1 MSLGTGSSLEIGNL
15 CALVLEPGCYVK
27 SANAVI
33 RVKRGG
39 TLIIRSGV
47 HVDKGVRFVF
57 ENGSYVC
64 MQEPTINPS
73 SCLDGGAI
81 LGVNPAV
88 QSIKNLYCGSQTKTM
103 SAPPQQ
109 QTTYQSFFEGNPVYY
124 QTWNMYDY
132 KWEGG
137 ATIKGHGLE
146 GDTTVNGLV
155 YHKMNVG
162 GTGTYHDM
170 PEFWVRENERHDKVW
185 VRLPWDA
192 EGRDI
197 LVVDMNLKEGDL
209 FPVITSPDT
218 VYYEVDSV
226 YYQEHDGGQLKHI
239 RLKPTT
245 DNAWTRALE
254 TVYDYASDYSY
265 GYRGA
270 CDWHSR
276 HLEFIEG
283 VGSNLGFVYSR
294 LGLAEQGDALWMP
307 LKGRYESGVSDMLYL
322 YDYIVCMERGDTS
335 FYTHPNLDCVT
346 CTDKYIW
353 IEEVIFDEPPIQP
366 ANESIRSLSR
376 YLRLSPN
383 PAHDRVVL
391 QWAAE
396 SPVEGACRI
405 ELYTLQGL
413 QLRAFTTDSW
423 PYALTVSDLPHGTY
437 MLRVSPKDA
446 SAAWQATVRL
456 VVL

>member
-1 MSLGTGSSLEIGNL
+1 MKT
-15 CALVLEPGCYVK
+15 
-27 SANAVI
+27 
-33 RVKRGG
+33 
-39 TLIIRSGV
+39 
-47 HVDKGVRFVF
+47 
-57 ENGSYVC
+57 NGSKREFLLLTCIWVVLVWDG
-64 MQEPTINPS
+64 QAALRVGLASGSDTLAIN
-73 SCLDGGAI
+73 D
-81 LGVNPAV
+81 
-88 QSIKNLYCGSQTKTM
+88 TM
-103 SAPPQQ
+103 RN
-109 QTTYQSFFEGNPVYY
+109 YQSFFEGNPVYY
-124 QTWNMYDY
+124 QTWDAYVD
-132 KWEGG
+132 KWESG

-146 GDTTVNGLV
+146 GDTMINGLI

-209 FPVITSPDT
+209 FPIVTCPDT

-226 YYQEHDGGQLKHI
+226 YYQEHDGGRLKHV

-245 DNAWTRALE
+245 DNAWTSVLE
-254 TVYDYASDYSY
+254 TIYDYASDYRY
-265 GYRGA
+265 GYRGE
-270 CDWHSR
+270 CDWRSR

-283 VGSNLGFVYSR
+283 VGSNLGFVYPR
-294 LGLAEQGDALWMP
+294 LGLTEQGDALWMP
-307 LKGRYESGVSDMLYL
+307 LKGWYKSGVSDMLYL

-346 CTDKYIW
+346 CKDKYIW
-353 IEEVIFDEPPIQP
+353 IEEVIFDEGHTNPDLPRP
-366 ANESIRSLSR
+366 ANESVRSMSR

-383 PAHDRVVL
+383 PGHDRVLL
-391 QWAAE
+391 QWTADA
-396 SPVEGACRI
+396 PVDGACRI

-413 QLRAFTTDSW
+413 QLCAFTTDSW
-423 PYALTVSDLPHGTY
+423 PYTLTVSDLPHGTY